1 MEIKE
6 RLGLAQKISESKG
19 EKATEFKDS
28 LARMV
33 KSDFDAA
40 VRHRSMHKFG
50 VILEKRLVICRCQVL
65 RS

>member
-6 RLGLAQKISESKG
+6 RLGLAKKISESKG

-33 KSDFDAA
+33 KQDFDAA
-40 VRHRSMHKFG
+40 VRHRANHKFG
-50 VILEKRLVICRCQVL
+50 
-65 RS
+65 RSIE